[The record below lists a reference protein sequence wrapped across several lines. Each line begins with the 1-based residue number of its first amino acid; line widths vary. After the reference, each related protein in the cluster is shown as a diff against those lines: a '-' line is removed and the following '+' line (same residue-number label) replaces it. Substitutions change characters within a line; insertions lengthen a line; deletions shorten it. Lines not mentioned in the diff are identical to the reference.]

1 MVFSS
6 SIFLFIFLPTVL
18 LAYFIVPKAFKNIVL
33 LISSLFFYAWGEPKF
48 VFIMILSIVLNYLFG
63 LVVDSNRNNKKKVK
77 ILLGLMVFTNL
88 LILGIFKYANFI
100 IDNLNTLLNTS
111 MSIPDIPLPIGIS
124 FFTFQAMSYVIDV
137 YRKDGKVQRNP
148 LDLALYISLF
158 PQLIAGP
165 IVRYQTVAEQ
175 INKRFSNLPRIA
187 YGVRRFIIGLG
198 KKMILANNC
207 GYVADQVFAQNPTD
221 MSTGIAWIGIIAYT
235 LQIYFDFSAYSDMAI
250 GLGKIFGF
258 DFLENFNYPYISKS
272 ITEFWR
278 RWHISLGS
286 WFRDYLY
293 IPLGGNRKG
302 KLHMYINLF
311 IVWLATGIWH
321 GASWTFIAWGLYYG
335 ILIMLEKAFLGKL
348 LKRIPN
354 TFQYIYALLIVIVGW
369 VFFRSE
375 TFTYAFSYLAVM
387 FGFSGIGFWN
397 VDALFYVSQYGIIL
411 VIAIIGATPIFK
423 KTINMIEIKSQNS
436 KVIRIVG
443 KEISINAFVFLI
455 FLMSVTYTI
464 SGTFN
469 PFIYFRF

>member
-6 SIFLFIFLPTVL
+6 SIFLFLFLPAVL
-18 LAYFIVPKAFKNIVL
+18 FAYFITPRAFKNIIL
-33 LISSLFFYAWGEPKF
+33 LVASLFFYAWGEPKF
-48 VFIMILSIVLNYLFG
+48 VFVMILSIIANYIFG
-63 LVVDSNRNNKKKVK
+63 LLVDLNRNNKNKVK
-77 ILLGLMVFTNL
+77 VILGVMVLVNLLLLGV
-88 LILGIFKYANFI
+88 FKYANFVV
-100 IDNLNTLLNTS
+100 DNLNSLLNTS
-111 MSIPDIPLPIGIS
+111 FDIPDIPLPIGIS

-137 YRKDGKVQRNP
+137 YRTDGKVQRNP
-148 LDLALYISLF
+148 FDLALYISLF

-165 IVRYQTVAEQ
+165 IVRYQTVADQ
-175 INKRFSNLPRIA
+175 INKRISDFPRIA

-207 GYVADQVFAQNPTD
+207 GYVADQVFSQNPGD
-221 MSTGIAWIGIIAYT
+221 MSSGVAWIGIIAYS

-272 ITEFWR
+272 IAEFWR

-302 KLHMYINLF
+302 SFNTYRNLF

-335 ILIMLEKAFLGKL
+335 LFIMLEKAFLGKA
-348 LKRIPN
+348 LKKIPKVL
-354 TFQYIYALLIVIVGW
+354 QYVYTLLIVIIGW
-369 VFFRSE
+369 VFFRAE
-375 TFTYAFSYLAVM
+375 TFTYAFSYIKVM
-387 FGFSGIGFWN
+387 FGLSGTGAWDI
-397 VDALFYVSQYGIIL
+397 DALFYVSQYGIIL
-411 VIAIIGATPIFK
+411 LIAIIGSTPILK
-423 KTINMIEIKSQNS
+423 KVFESIERKSKES
-436 KVIRIVG
+436 LFVRLIG
-443 KEISINAFVFLI
+443 KEVSINLYVLLILFL
-455 FLMSVTYTI
+455 SVTYTV
-464 SGTFN
+464 SNTFN